1 MKMNK
6 RVHGVLGISSI
17 MANWNADFTG
27 RPKTTSTGEIFGSDK
42 AFKYPIKKQ
51 WNDEGKKVLYI
62 KSMILS
68 KDKDTISL
76 IPRTLKERYEY
87 LFGIEDLSKCKDVF
101 EVLKNLFTAID
112 VKNFG
117 ATFAEAKMNISITGA
132 VQFGQGFNKY
142 SESDTLEQQILSPF
156 RDPKAKSKNKKNNE
170 SEGEEAKNS
179 TLGTKI
185 VSDEAHYFYPFVI
198 NPHVYNE
205 FVKLG
210 VTDGYTEEDYLQF
223 KDTSLSSATAF
234 ATNSKE
240 GCENEFGLFVETE
253 PTLYLP
259 NLTEYIEF
267 KKGKDKN
274 TISIHLRDLLEDV
287 KSKVLNIEVYYNPH
301 TTMIDCDLSDVHY
314 YHIVTRK
321 EV

>member
-1 MKMNK
+1 MNK
-6 RVHGVLGISSI
+6 RVYGVLGISSI

-27 RPKTTSTGEIFGSDK
+27 YPKTTSTGEIFGSDK
-42 AFKYPIKKQ
+42 ALKYPMKKQ
-51 WNDEGKKVLYI
+51 WDDKGEKVLYI

-76 IPRTLKERYEY
+76 TPRTLKERYEY
-87 LFGIEDLSKCKDVF
+87 LFGVKDLSKCKDVS

-117 ATFAEAKMNISITGA
+117 ATFAETKMNISITGA

-142 SESDTLEQQILSPF
+142 PESEAQEQQILSPF
-156 RDPKAKSKNKKNNE
+156 KDGTDAD
-170 SEGEEAKNS
+170 AKNS

-185 VSDEAHYFYPFVI
+185 VSDEAHYFYPFVV
-198 NPHVYNE
+198 NPNAYTE
-205 FVKLG
+205 FVNLG

-223 KDTSLSSATAF
+223 KDTSLSGATAF

-253 PTLYLP
+253 STLYLP
-259 NLTEYIEF
+259 NLTEYVDFE
-267 KKGKDKN
+267 KGEDKN
-274 TISIHLRDLLEDV
+274 TISVHLKDLLEDV
-287 KSKVLNIEVYYNPH
+287 KSKVLNIEVYYNPY
-301 TTMIDCDLSDVHY
+301 TTIIDCDLSDVHY

>member
-1 MKMNK
+1 M
-6 RVHGVLGISSI
+6 
-17 MANWNADFTG
+17 
-27 RPKTTSTGEIFGSDK
+27 
-42 AFKYPIKKQ
+42 KKQ
-51 WNDEGKKVLYI
+51 WDNNGEKVLYI

-68 KDKDTISL
+68 KDKDAVSL
-76 IPRTLKERYEY
+76 VPRTLKERYEY
-87 LFGIEDLSKCKDVF
+87 LFGIEDLSKCKDVS
-101 EVLKNLFTAID
+101 EVLKNLFTAVD

-142 SESDTLEQQILSPF
+142 PESEAQEQQILSPF
-156 RDPKAKSKNKKNNE
+156 KDGTDAD
-170 SEGEEAKNS
+170 AKNS

-198 NPHVYNE
+198 NPHAYDE

-210 VTDGYTEEDYLQF
+210 VTDGYTEGDYLQF